1 MRFFITFSYNGTRYC
16 GWQRQPNGIA
26 VQEELEKALS
36 TILRTP
42 IELTGAGRTDA
53 GVHALNM
60 VAHFDITDDILPSI
74 LKNIAYEPRQR
85 TYSPPVLGGVPNGEG
100 GISTVD
106 RRPLTVD
113 TKRLINNLNSLLPHD
128 IAVKNIE
135 RVNDEAHAR
144 FDALSRKY
152 EYHITTHK
160 NPFLKEQACRIHFPL
175 NIELMNEAANVLFEY
190 EDFTSFSKLHTDVK
204 TNNCTIMEAYWQQRG
219 DEFVFTIKANRFLRN
234 MVRAIVGTL
243 MEVGRE
249 RLTIDGFRQVIEA
262 KNRCSAGHSV
272 PACGLYF
279 IEAEYPETIHNI

>member
-1 MRFFITFSYNGTRYC
+1 MRFFITFTYNGTNYC
-16 GWQRQPNGIA
+16 GWQRQPNGIS
-26 VQEELEKALS
+26 VQEELEKALT

-42 IELTGAGRTDA
+42 IEVVGAGRTDA

-60 VAHFDITDDILPSI
+60 VAHFDVADDI
-74 LKNIAYEPRQR
+74 IAKMNK
-85 TYSPPVLGGVPNGEG
+85 S
-100 GISTVD
+100 VD
-106 RRPLTVD
+106 CRPLTVD
-113 TKRLINNLNSLLPHD
+113 YKRLINNLNSLLPHD
-128 IAVKNIE
+128 IAVKNVE
-135 RVNDEAHAR
+135 RVADEAHAR

-152 EYHITTHK
+152 EYHVITHK
-160 NPFLKEQACRIHFPL
+160 NPFLKDQACRLHFPL
-175 NIELMNEAANVLFEY
+175 NIELMNQAAQVLFEY

-204 TNNCTIMEAYWQQRG
+204 TNNCTIMYACWEQRT
-219 DEFVFTIKANRFLRN
+219 DRMVFTIKANRFLRN

-249 RLTIDGFRQVIEA
+249 RMTIDGFRQVIEA